1 MECDINR
8 GGIDNFLLMEIFN
21 IFDRMIDDLYIQM
34 KDKREKGRMYV
45 TYVFFIFFFLV
56 AKSYNK
62 DTRKRSIF
70 NYW

>member
-34 KDKREKGRMYV
+34 KDKREKGR
-45 TYVFFIFFFLV
+45 TYYLHIFHFFL
-56 AKSYNK
+56 S
-62 DTRKRSIF
+62 RS
-70 NYW
+70 